1 METEEENPWF
11 GNLTV
16 WIVMRICR
24 KSIGKVI
31 CHIKNIYAKK
41 VANVCRQKGVCG
53 TPLEHLEKE

>member
-16 WIVMRICR
+16 WIVMCIRR

-31 CHIKNIYAKK
+31 CHIKNIYTKK
-41 VANVCRQKGVCG
+41 VANVSQRNVWDTIRAC
-53 TPLEHLEKE
+53 